1 MIVRY
6 STGCNIICLFLHIL
20 LLLPHEATLVFVS
33 LHVALHTCTQHI
45 CIGSPKSA
53 RPKSSRTSARY
64 ELPSSATAAGED
76 HLYEHVELRPATEH
90 ESAVQ
95 YEEIGLS
102 TNAAYGRVRR

>member
-1 MIVRY
+1 MFVSAHSSASPTRGY
-6 STGCNIICLFLHIL
+6 II
-20 LLLPHEATLVFVS
+20 VFVS
-33 LHVALHTCTQHI
+33 LHIALHTRTQHI

-90 ESAVQ
+90 AQ
-95 YEEIGLS
+95 YEEIELS
-102 TNAAYGRVRR
+102 TNTAYGRVQR

>member
-6 STGCNIICLFLHIL
+6 STGCNIVSAHSSASPTRGYII
-20 LLLPHEATLVFVS
+20 VFVS

-45 CIGSPKSA
+45 CIGSPKGV
-53 RPKSSRTSARY
+53 RPNSSRTSARY

-102 TNAAYGRVRR
+102 TNAAYGTVRR